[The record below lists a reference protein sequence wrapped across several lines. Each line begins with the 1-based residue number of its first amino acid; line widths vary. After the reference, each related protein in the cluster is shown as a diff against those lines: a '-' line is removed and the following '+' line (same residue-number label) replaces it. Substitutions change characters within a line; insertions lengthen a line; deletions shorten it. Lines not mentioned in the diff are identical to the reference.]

1 MVSAIDQTKRRFQA
15 SSARRTGRWRK
26 KQIGK
31 RVEAYLDP
39 RMVDVI
45 GIEAQKRGLSRT
57 KFIAA
62 LIQYG
67 WPVYG
72 RRGL

>member
-1 MVSAIDQTKRRFQA
+1 MMSGVDQTKKRFLA
-15 SSARRTGRWRK
+15 SSARRTERWRK
-26 KQIGK
+26 KQIGQ

-39 RMVDVI
+39 RMVVAI
-45 GIEAQKRGLSRT
+45 GNEAQKRGLSRT

-62 LIQYG
+62 LIRYG